1 MYCSWYE
8 CGTVCVG
15 SGWSAPGM
23 SVVQCVLL
31 LVGVWYSVCREWLV
45 CSWYECGTVCTAP
58 GMRVVQCVLLL
69 V

>member
-1 MYCSWYE
+1 MC
-8 CGTVCVG
+8 T
-15 SGWSAPGM
+15 APGM

-31 LVGVWYSVCREWLV
+31 LVGVWYSVY

-58 GMRVVQCVLLL
+58 GMSVVQCVLLL